1 MIPAAEITLKVFS
14 LLLAVNDSM
23 CITRVG
29 KVLSLDKSKAT
40 VKLLGDNKIVDNID
54 VSMVEAG
61 LNSFVEVYANLAL
74 GVLTT
79 KEANRRKRAWV
90 EVMRSRN

>member
-1 MIPAAEITLKVFS
+1 
-14 LLLAVNDSM
+14 M

-74 GVLTT
+74 GQLTA
-79 KEANRRKRAWV
+79 KEANERKRAWV

>member
-1 MIPAAEITLKVFS
+1 
-14 LLLAVNDSM
+14 M

-29 KVLSLDKSKAT
+29 KVLSIDNSKAT
-40 VKLLGDNKIVDNID
+40 VKLLGDDRIVDNID
-54 VSMVEAG
+54 VSMIAAG

-74 GVLTT
+74 RVLST
-79 KEANRRKRAWV
+79 KEANKRKRDWV